1 MPLWAVLVWLAVWQ
15 LAAWWVDAPI
25 LLVSPL
31 TALKRLLELA
41 FEAAFW
47 RAVAFSVGR
56 ILLGFLLSA
65 LLGAVLAAAAYRF
78 RRVRELLMPLVA
90 AVKAVPVASFVIL
103 VLLWVSSRNL
113 SVVISLLIGFPVIYA
128 NVLAGLDS
136 TDPRL
141 IEMARVFRVPF
152 RRQLS
157 TVYLSQV
164 APFLRS
170 GLSLAIGL
178 CWKSG
183 VAAEVIGIPSGS
195 IGEKL
200 YKAKIYLETP
210 DLFCFGSYGRNM
222 VPYFG
227 ITDDPADRTLLGYAW
242 KSQPYGQ
249 VTKADERLDV
259 TSICM
264 LPKGLQRLSLAC
276 HCDPLV
282 LSRAIASLD
291 GMQDVP
297 GLNMVFDEMKR
308 ARPSSIT
315 APAYYEAKVTEAAA
329 MLLDWSLANARG
341 AASAIRAADRS
352 ALNLTRAHI
361 REHLDRAVPSSELCR
376 IACMSASK
384 LTRLFK
390 QAEGMTPQEYA
401 RTLRMERACELLGDT
416 DLSMAE
422 IAARLGFARQGSFSE
437 AFKERFGATP
447 QEFRA
452 LRAARR
458 SAR

>member
-1 MPLWAVLVWLAVWQ
+1 M
-15 LAAWWVDAPI
+15 
-25 LLVSPL
+25 
-31 TALKRLLELA
+31 R
-41 FEAAFW
+41 
-47 RAVAFSVGR
+47 AFSVGR

-210 DLFCFGSYGRNM
+210 DLFCWTVAVVVLSIGCEK
-222 VPYFG
+222 
-227 ITDDPADRTLLGYAW
+227 LLGLMMDVLERRAFGCW
-242 KSQPYGQ
+242 K
-249 VTKADERLDV
+249 R
-259 TSICM
+259 
-264 LPKGLQRLSLAC
+264 
-276 HCDPLV
+276 
-282 LSRAIASLD
+282 
-291 GMQDVP
+291 
-297 GLNMVFDEMKR
+297 
-308 ARPSSIT
+308 
-315 APAYYEAKVTEAAA
+315 
-329 MLLDWSLANARG
+329 
-341 AASAIRAADRS
+341 
-352 ALNLTRAHI
+352 
-361 REHLDRAVPSSELCR
+361 
-376 IACMSASK
+376 
-384 LTRLFK
+384 
-390 QAEGMTPQEYA
+390 
-401 RTLRMERACELLGDT
+401 
-416 DLSMAE
+416 
-422 IAARLGFARQGSFSE
+422 
-437 AFKERFGATP
+437 
-447 QEFRA
+447 
-452 LRAARR
+452 
-458 SAR
+458 

>member
-15 LAAWWVDAPI
+15 LIAWWVDAPI

-47 RAVAFSVGR
+47 RAV
-56 ILLGFLLSA
+56 A

-210 DLFCFGSYGRNM
+210 DLFCWTVAVVVLSIGCEK
-222 VPYFG
+222 
-227 ITDDPADRTLLGYAW
+227 LLGLMMDVLERRAFGCW
-242 KSQPYGQ
+242 K
-249 VTKADERLDV
+249 R
-259 TSICM
+259 
-264 LPKGLQRLSLAC
+264 
-276 HCDPLV
+276 
-282 LSRAIASLD
+282 
-291 GMQDVP
+291 
-297 GLNMVFDEMKR
+297 
-308 ARPSSIT
+308 
-315 APAYYEAKVTEAAA
+315 
-329 MLLDWSLANARG
+329 
-341 AASAIRAADRS
+341 
-352 ALNLTRAHI
+352 
-361 REHLDRAVPSSELCR
+361 
-376 IACMSASK
+376 
-384 LTRLFK
+384 
-390 QAEGMTPQEYA
+390 
-401 RTLRMERACELLGDT
+401 
-416 DLSMAE
+416 
-422 IAARLGFARQGSFSE
+422 
-437 AFKERFGATP
+437 
-447 QEFRA
+447 
-452 LRAARR
+452 
-458 SAR
+458 

>member
-15 LAAWWVDAPI
+15 LIAWWVDAPI

-56 ILLGFLLSA
+56 ILLG
-65 LLGAVLAAAAYRF
+65 AVLAAAAYRF
-78 RRVRELLMPLVA
+78 CRVRELLMPLVA

-210 DLFCFGSYGRNM
+210 DLFCWTVAVVVLSIGCEK
-222 VPYFG
+222 
-227 ITDDPADRTLLGYAW
+227 LLGLMMDVLERRAFGCW
-242 KSQPYGQ
+242 K
-249 VTKADERLDV
+249 R
-259 TSICM
+259 
-264 LPKGLQRLSLAC
+264 
-276 HCDPLV
+276 
-282 LSRAIASLD
+282 
-291 GMQDVP
+291 
-297 GLNMVFDEMKR
+297 
-308 ARPSSIT
+308 
-315 APAYYEAKVTEAAA
+315 
-329 MLLDWSLANARG
+329 
-341 AASAIRAADRS
+341 
-352 ALNLTRAHI
+352 
-361 REHLDRAVPSSELCR
+361 
-376 IACMSASK
+376 
-384 LTRLFK
+384 
-390 QAEGMTPQEYA
+390 
-401 RTLRMERACELLGDT
+401 
-416 DLSMAE
+416 
-422 IAARLGFARQGSFSE
+422 
-437 AFKERFGATP
+437 
-447 QEFRA
+447 
-452 LRAARR
+452 
-458 SAR
+458 

>member
-15 LAAWWVDAPI
+15 LLAWWVDAPI

-210 DLFCFGSYGRNM
+210 DLFCWTVVVVVLSIGCEK
-222 VPYFG
+222 
-227 ITDDPADRTLLGYAW
+227 LLGLMMDVLERRAFGCW
-242 KSQPYGQ
+242 K
-249 VTKADERLDV
+249 R
-259 TSICM
+259 
-264 LPKGLQRLSLAC
+264 
-276 HCDPLV
+276 
-282 LSRAIASLD
+282 
-291 GMQDVP
+291 
-297 GLNMVFDEMKR
+297 
-308 ARPSSIT
+308 
-315 APAYYEAKVTEAAA
+315 
-329 MLLDWSLANARG
+329 
-341 AASAIRAADRS
+341 
-352 ALNLTRAHI
+352 
-361 REHLDRAVPSSELCR
+361 
-376 IACMSASK
+376 
-384 LTRLFK
+384 
-390 QAEGMTPQEYA
+390 
-401 RTLRMERACELLGDT
+401 
-416 DLSMAE
+416 
-422 IAARLGFARQGSFSE
+422 
-437 AFKERFGATP
+437 
-447 QEFRA
+447 
-452 LRAARR
+452 
-458 SAR
+458 